1 MNILAI
7 VGSPRKGKAT
17 DTLVDKA
24 LQGVAAGHPDA
35 SVTKVNL
42 AELNILHCKNCL
54 TCRDTDTDAPFS
66 PCIIKDDMT
75 PLYGEILKSDTLILG
90 TPVHSGYPTAL
101 MMVFLERITW
111 TFAKPEK
118 SYLNIKGCP
127 TPRSDKPRKA
137 IIIVT
142 SGIIPP
148 LYRRFCDWATACI
161 RGIVKDALNAKTV
174 GDLYAGDIEHRGVEH
189 YFDKAFDLGKKLLN

>member
-1 MNILAI
+1 MNVLAI
-7 VGSPRKGKAT
+7 VGSPRKGYAT

-24 LQGVAAGHPDA
+24 VQGVETVHPDGA
-35 SVTKVNL
+35 VAKVNL
-42 AELNILHCKNCL
+42 GDLHILHCKNCL
-54 TCRDTDTDAPFS
+54 TCRDADTDAPFS
-66 PCIIKDDMT
+66 PCVIKDDMA
-75 PLYGEILKSDTLILG
+75 LVYEKILKADALILG

-101 MMVFLERITW
+101 MMMFLERITW

-127 TPRSDKPRKA
+127 TPRSNKQRKA

-148 LYRRFCDWATACI
+148 LYRQFCDWATACI

-174 GDLYAGDIEHRGVEH
+174 GNLYAGDIEHRRVE
-189 YFDKAFDLGKKLLN
+189 YYVDKAFDLGKKL